1 MAASSGCNDRDLFNT
16 IWGPATAAL
25 SYIFERSEEKTTLL
39 VCHLIYLKI
48 YNCFQKAL
56 SGYGN
61 CATVAAYYG
70 MTDVFDNLI
79 IHLCKFSTLMG
90 AFDLTDSS
98 NNKPKDHQQGDTGYS
113 SKSSTSENPDQAIYS
128 FAQNYKAQISTQL
141 MFQLIRKH
149 GDNLRAG
156 WKNVIDCV
164 LQLFRMQAL
173 PTCLVMVEDFA
184 DVKGLV
190 SIQRPKIK

>member
-1 MAASSGCNDRDLFNT
+1 
-16 IWGPATAAL
+16 
-25 SYIFERSEEKTTLL
+25 
-39 VCHLIYLKI
+39 
-48 YNCFQKAL
+48 L

-61 CATVAAYYG
+61 CAAVAAYYG

-90 AFDLTDSS
+90 SFDLTDSS
-98 NNKPKDHQQGDTGYS
+98 NSKAKDHQQLDSGYS
-113 SKSSTSENPDQAIYS
+113 SKTSVSEHPDQAVYA

-164 LQLFRMQAL
+164 LQLFRMQVL
-173 PTCLVMVEDFA
+173 PPCLTMVEDYV
-184 DVKGLV
+184 DPRCII
-190 SIQRPKIK
+190 SIYRPKIK

>member
-1 MAASSGCNDRDLFNT
+1 LT
-16 IWGPATAAL
+16 
-25 SYIFERSEEKTTLL
+25 
-39 VCHLIYLKI
+39 
-48 YNCFQKAL
+48 
-56 SGYGN
+56 GYGN

-79 IHLCKFSTLMG
+79 IHLCKFSSLMG
-90 AFDLTDSS
+90 ASELTD
-98 NNKPKDHQQGDTGYS
+98 NDNKPKDQPDSGYS
-113 SKSSTSENPDQAIYS
+113 SKSSASDQPDQAIYS
-128 FAQNYKAQISTQL
+128 FAQNYKAQISTHL

-173 PTCLVMVEDFA
+173 PQCLTMVEDYVDA
-184 DVKGLV
+184 SGIIN
-190 SIQRPKIK
+190 IQRPKIK